1 MPFGH
6 QPATYAALAA
16 YCRRVAEAVYRE
28 VEEQCAELLEK
39 YRGQRQAEEAVAAL
53 RQRAAG
59 TRQRLHERARQMER
73 RG

>member
-1 MPFGH
+1 
-6 QPATYAALAA
+6 
-16 YCRRVAEAVYRE
+16 VAEAVYRE